1 MLNGKYNFTANTPM
15 GAQDG
20 VLNIEEA
27 DGVVT
32 GSTEIMGTTCEIK
45 NGTIE
50 GDVLKFETSVRTMF
64 GSFKFDVTGQ
74 VNGDEISFNMV
85 NPMLTISTVAKK
97 EA

>member
-1 MLNGKYNFTANTPM
+1 MLNGKYNFTSDTPM
-15 GAQDG
+15 GAQEG

-27 DGVVT
+27 DGAVT
-32 GSTEIMGTTCEIK
+32 GSVDIMGTTCEVK
-45 NGTIE
+45 NGILE

-85 NPMLTISTVAKK
+85 NPMITISTVAKK